1 MTCWR
6 DPSLSATTDF
16 AGPSRPVLNPD
27 LSGNYGSIF
36 KVLIAQADA
45 NLKIL
50 SA

>member
-1 MTCWR
+1 
-6 DPSLSATTDF
+6 LADF
-16 AGPSRPVLNPD
+16 AGYSMLVLNPD

-36 KVLIAQADA
+36 KDLIAQADA